1 MSNAWVDDLT
11 SEESDDDDSGSTL
24 FADNFE
30 RLVEDGA
37 IENLNAE
44 TIDDQIGK
52 VDDVDLLEDAI
63 EVDDRDELHLV
74 YEDRIE
80 EIQSPE
86 ADDEGDDAEGSQ
98 QGATTPS
105 EDSAEEDD
113 PEASA
118 DEESSSGS
126 STEREPS
133 SNEDESDEDSLGAE
147 DELDE
152 AIDEEIAGDELV
164 SEVDEEP
171 EDGGDAEPSDDT
183 DKDDEAQQENPDN
196 ADTSDDTGQMDEYP
210 TEGSETDQPDGSD
223 GAEPD
228 VSEEGG
234 LEALNVRSVAP
245 DAVDRTQAAEQDSER
260 TMLVWGEEG
269 TGKTH
274 VAHTAPAPIAYID
287 TEGKAD
293 ELAEKFDKPIH
304 YFFPEDFEESLQ
316 VLEQAFNTLDK
327 YYEEYGVRGTIVVDS
342 MTVMWEW
349 AQIHHM
355 KKTRPGAESLAEVQW
370 ESAFG
375 EGSGDWQSIKA
386 YHNTS
391 FRDPILNSPYNVVF
405 TAGRKED
412 YNFTEDNDIEQM
424 WKPDGEKHNAYNV
437 KEVVNLYVGDD
448 GTTLGDLHKAAKTR
462 YSFLGLEWP
471 EWDDIYEAIRKVH
484 EAEQADEEIDITAW
498 DFEVV
503 DGKPQYVVEDDNN
516 DDE

>member
-1 MSNAWVDDLT
+1 MTNDWVSDLT
-11 SEESDDDDSGSTL
+11 GDESDDDNDSGSSL
-24 FADNFE
+24 FGDNFR

-37 IENLNAE
+37 IGNLNND
-44 TIDDQIGK
+44 TIADQIEK
-52 VDDVDLLEDAI
+52 INDVDLLEEAI
-63 EVDDRDELHLV
+63 EVDDRNELHLV

-80 EIQSPE
+80 EINAE
-86 ADDEGDDAEGSQ
+86 GTEHGADDG
-98 QGATTPS
+98 S
-105 EDSAEEDD
+105 EDSEPEDD
-113 PEASA
+113 PEDS
-118 DEESSSGS
+118 DGEETSSGS
-126 STEREPS
+126 SERPS
-133 SNEDESDEDSLGAE
+133 EDADEDESDEGE
-147 DELDE
+147 DE
-152 AIDEEIAGDELV
+152 IEEIEEIEEDDDGD
-164 SEVDEEP
+164 
-171 EDGGDAEPSDDT
+171 DAEPSDET
-183 DKDDEAQQENPDN
+183 TTTDEAQQSDPDDAN
-196 ADTSDDTGQMDEYP
+196 NTDETGQVDEHP
-210 TEGSETDQPDGSD
+210 TEGQETDGSD
-223 GAEPD
+223 DPEPD
-228 VSEEGG
+228 VTEEGG
-234 LEALNVRSVAP
+234 LDSLDVQSVAP
-245 DAVDRTQAAEQDSER
+245 DAVERTEAAERESER

-274 VAHTAPAPIAYID
+274 VAHSAPGPIAYID

-304 YFFPEDFEESLQ
+304 YFFPENFDQTLS
-316 VLEQAFNTLDK
+316 VLDQAFNVLDK

-355 KKTRPGAESLAEVQW
+355 KKTRPGAESLADVQW

-412 YNFTEDNDIEQM
+412 YNFTDDNDIESL

-471 EWDDIYEAIRKVH
+471 EWDDIYEAIGQVY
-484 EAEQADEEIDITAW
+484 EAEQAAEDVDVTQW

-503 DGKPQYVVEDDNN
+503 DGKPQYVVEDEDN
-516 DDE
+516 DD